1 MQEAKFIKKENDMA
15 EYEVGEVEKETIYD
29 ENGNEYK
36 AEKVERK

>member
-15 EYEVGEVEKETIYD
+15 EYEVEKETVYD

-36 AEKVERK
+36 AEKIERK